1 MAKTE
6 AERRRLF
13 ILLAFLGAV
22 AIWGGLKLLDSGG
35 LAGVLSREQEIA
47 FSPHTVPVM
56 EMARL
61 TPVAVDQEVSKR
73 NPFTYGVPPTPT
85 PNLTPPP
92 TQPPRPT
99 PVPRPPTPTP
109 TPWPGGMGPP
119 PNFDR
124 TYIGHLG
131 PDRLLVAVFRKG
143 DELEVAVA
151 GDVLSEKFILLS
163 VGLESVEI
171 GFVGYPEEVV
181 TRVPIAEN

>member
-6 AERRRLF
+6 AERRRLVLLLG
-13 ILLAFLGAV
+13 LLAAA
-22 AIWGGLKLLDSGG
+22 AIWGGMKLVGSGG
-35 LAGVLSREQEIA
+35 LAGVLSKEQEIA
-47 FSPHTVPVM
+47 FSPHTVPVL
-56 EMARL
+56 EMGLL
-61 TPVAVDQEVSKR
+61 TPVAVDQEVSRR
-73 NPFTYGVPPTPT
+73 NPFTYGAPPTPT
-85 PNLTPPP
+85 PNLTPRP
-92 TQPPRPT
+92 TAIPRPT
-99 PVPRPPTPTP
+99 PLPRPPTPTP

-131 PDRLLVAVFRKG
+131 PGRKLVAVFRMG

-151 GDVLSEKFILLS
+151 GDVLSEKFIVLS

>member
-1 MAKTE
+1 MAKAE
-6 AERRRLF
+6 AERRRVV
-13 ILLAFLGAV
+13 ILLALLGV
-22 AIWGGLKLLDSGG
+22 VVIWAGLKLLGSGG
-35 LAGVLSREQEIA
+35 LAGVLSGEQEVG
-47 FSPHTVPVM
+47 FNPHTVPVL

-61 TPVAVDQEVSKR
+61 TPVAADQDVSQR
-73 NPFTYGVPPTPT
+73 NPFTFGAPPTPT
-85 PNLTPPP
+85 PNLTPRP

-99 PVPRPPTPTP
+99 SVPRPPTPTP

-131 PDRLLVAVFRKG
+131 PGRLLVAVFRKG
-143 DELEVAVA
+143 DDLEVAVA

-181 TRVPIAEN
+181 TRVPIADN